1 MTISWD
7 KYYELLKRLEKE
19 SLLLRYVCI
28 DESLRDML
36 RERGFA
42 DSVIDIAMEKCIHK
56 LLTPRD
62 SRYKKISVDKFIY
75 REYLINN

>member
-1 MTISWD
+1 LTISWD
-7 KYYELLKRLEKE
+7 KYYELLKRREKE

-36 RERGFA
+36 RERGFT
-42 DSVIDIAMEKCIHK
+42 DSVIDVAMEKCIHK

-62 SRYKKISVDKFIY
+62 SRDKQISVDKFIY